1 MGEGRVAS
9 IGGHP
14 SGCRSAEGQ
23 SLGGTDR
30 PKRET
35 EEWHHSSNCLTN
47 NGTALRCK
55 MNFATSAGN
64 QLAQMAPLNLSTGR
78 PLCGFYSD
86 FQSTCFSLSWA
97 LRQPGANATMLN
109 IPSPSL
115 TELSSPMRLPGT
127 EVVTE
132 GCAVSSEEAEPFYQE
147 LTSTGSPPTTDWFT
161 LSKWFGLRSGGGLP
175 CPALQL
181 ADSSQA
187 EEEPKPNF
195 NYIGLIAKAILS
207 ATDQK
212 MVLSEIY
219 EWIQQNYPYFR
230 NRGPG
235 WRNSIR
241 HNLSL
246 NDCFV
251 KVGRALNGKG
261 HFWGIHPANLE
272 DFLRGDYRRRRA
284 QRKVRRAL
292 ALSCLATVVGGAAAD
307 DEDSDS
313 TMRVQ
318 PASPA
323 TTDTQCP
330 HPGMSGETPQLQ
342 HLTLCRSVFGVT
354 PPSEFDPWNLLLASP
369 PPTGDLAGHVIPTNC
384 STQVRKATSAI
395 RPAPFTVASFLSP
408 DKGRSETSDRLGG
421 SCSQVSEDTAI
432 NVARSNPYV
441 GRNRHCPQ

>member
-1 MGEGRVAS
+1 
-9 IGGHP
+9 
-14 SGCRSAEGQ
+14 
-23 SLGGTDR
+23 
-30 PKRET
+30 
-35 EEWHHSSNCLTN
+35 
-47 NGTALRCK
+47 

-64 QLAQMAPLNLSTGR
+64 QMAQTAPLNLSTGR

-86 FQSTCFSLSWA
+86 LQSTCFSLSWA
-97 LRQPGANATMLN
+97 LRQPGANNAMLN
-109 IPSPSL
+109 IHSPSL
-115 TELSSPMRLPGT
+115 TELSYPLRLPGT
-127 EVVTE
+127 AAVTE
-132 GCAVSSEEAEPFYQE
+132 GVAAVSEGAEPFYQE
-147 LTSTGSPPTTDWFT
+147 ITSTGSPTTTDWLT
-161 LSKWFGLRSGGGLP
+161 LSKWLSLRSGGGLS

-181 ADSSQA
+181 TDSSQA

-292 ALSCLATVVGGAAAD
+292 ALSCLATAVGAAAD

-313 TMRVQ
+313 TTRTILRVQ

-323 TTDTQCP
+323 TTDTQCF
-330 HPGMSGETPQLQ
+330 HPGASGETPQLQ
-342 HLTLCRSVFGVT
+342 HLTLCRSVFGAS
-354 PPSEFDPWNLLLASP
+354 PPSEFDPWNLLLASS
-369 PPTGDLAGHVIPTNC
+369 PPTDDPTGHVIPTGC

-408 DKGRSETSDRLGG
+408 DKGRSETGDLLGN
-421 SCSQVSEDTAI
+421 SWSQVSEDTAL
-432 NVARSNPYV
+432 NVARSDPYI
-441 GRNRHCPQ
+441 GRNKHCPQ